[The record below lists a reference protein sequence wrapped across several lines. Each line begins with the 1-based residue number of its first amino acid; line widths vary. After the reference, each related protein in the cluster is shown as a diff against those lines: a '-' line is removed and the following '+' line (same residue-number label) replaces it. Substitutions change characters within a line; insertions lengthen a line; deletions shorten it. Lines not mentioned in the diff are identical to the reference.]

1 VIEVRDKATREL
13 LGTISE
19 EELKALRDQLEETDS
34 TDTDYYIDE
43 ATIAM
48 MAEQD
53 APVSLVEFLR
63 RALGSRDGLEI
74 QWSRR

>member
-1 VIEVRDKATREL
+1 
-13 LGTISE
+13 
-19 EELKALRDQLEETDS
+19 LEETDS